1 MRGLYG
7 RSCLIFF
14 YRSLS
19 SVTRI
24 SLLEEKLQKEHC
36 SEEKKSRQL
45 ISLGKKESQ
54 YLRLRRTR
62 LSIQDFQTVKVIGK
76 GAFGLVTINI
86 DIYIYEP
93 IIEAKIMFLMMSLI
107 MIRSAWFKLVIQER
121 YMQ

>member
-45 ISLGKKESQ
+45 MSLGKKESQ

-62 LSIQDFQTVKVIGK
+62 LGIQDFQTVKVIGK
-76 GAFGLVTINI
+76 GAFGLVTI
-86 DIYIYEP
+86 YIRAQHRGEDHAFDD
-93 IIEAKIMFLMMSLI
+93 EFNHD
-107 MIRSAWFKLVIQER
+107 
-121 YMQ
+121 